1 MRPARFV
8 THRSKIIITAL
19 GLLTLL
25 LPGGIAGGDKESE
38 QKDPAAKSKK
48 INWVTYDE
56 GLTLAKAE
64 DKHVLIDFTAK
75 WCGFCRKMEKTTFDD
90 SKVIDLVKKDFVAV
104 RVNGD
109 SNNELDIDGYKITE
123 KNLAKLEFRIQ
134 GYPTFWFLK
143 PDGVKIGALRGYQ
156 GTGTMLQVLEFVA
169 ERKYDTTATD
179 QGSGREKS
187 GP

>member
-1 MRPARFV
+1 MRVTRFV
-8 THRSKIIITAL
+8 THRSKIIIAAL

-25 LPGGIAGGDKESE
+25 LSGSIAGGDKESE
-38 QKDPAAKSKK
+38 QKDPAAKSRK
-48 INWVTYDE
+48 INWVAYDE
-56 GLTLAKAE
+56 GLTLAKTA

-75 WCGFCRKMEKTTFDD
+75 WCGFCRKMEMTTFVD
-90 SKVIDLVKKDFVAV
+90 KRVVDLVKKDFVAV

-109 SNNELDIDGYKITE
+109 SNKELDIDGYKITE
-123 KNLAKLEFRIQ
+123 KNLARREFRVQ

-156 GTGTMLQVLEFVA
+156 ETGAMLQVLEFVA

-179 QGSGREKS
+179 QGSGKEKS